1 VSHAQLREV
10 LQRSDLPQPIL
21 DEAAVELVELVTN
34 ITTTDTA
41 IELSLMTAAT
51 ALLNTYDSA
60 RLCLDSVLTAG
71 AGTEHVSVRLGTA
84 GMSLFHLLP
93 AGRGELCAVKAD
105 EQQRVSQARA
115 RCAAVL
121 QEIDTRK
128 QAAVAAAT
136 AASAAALAEAERI
149 AAEELSE
156 ELELFGRASTAR
168 NLGLTDNRTVDW
180 ELAVDLLQQLCA
192 LRTKRGSATAAVANS
207 VTGTAACMCQLGA
220 VLIEAGQPEAA
231 VPVLHSAA
239 DTLDA
244 AAVASSNTLILQ
256 LQQRSDTTDNTDT
269 STTSTVNRKDVN
281 GLAGMLL
288 TSLSNLLWAVE
299 ARTTQLKLQ
308 QGDDYT
314 VELSVAGL
322 AGSHLRQRIT
332 ALHQCVL
339 NSQESS
345 IQADSE
351 LQLCRGVSPLFSNA
365 DGVLWFVQY
374 DAAQVAAAAAA
385 TAAVAAAR
393 KQAKAAKAAALN
405 KRQAAANSRAHSPTG
420 SVRVGSDGSDTE
432 HVDLDMLEVVDVR
445 RAARI
450 RARLARQAA
459 QLQRKEQRAAKAVL
473 DAAAAAAASTAATND
488 DGSLRSAG
496 KHSYASSSS
505 KAKSFTVGLQG
516 SSSGGSGSAVKLSK
530 TESATSTAA
539 ATSRLGK
546 FLTFKRAPATP
557 TMSQE
562 APTG

>member
-1 VSHAQLREV
+1 V

-21 DEAAVELVELVTN
+21 DEAAVELAELVTN
-34 ITTTDTA
+34 ITATDTA
-41 IELSLMTAAT
+41 IELSLMTAAA

-60 RLCLDSVLTAG
+60 RLCLDNVLTAG
-71 AGTEHVSVRLGTA
+71 AGTEHVSARLGTT
-84 GMSLFHLLP
+84 GMSLFDLLP
-93 AGRGELCAVKAD
+93 VGRGELCAVKAG
-105 EQQRVSQARA
+105 EQQRVAQARA

-128 QAAVAAAT
+128 QAAAAAAT
-136 AASAAALAEAERI
+136 AASAAAVAEAERI

-156 ELELFGRASTAR
+156 ELELFGRASAAR
-168 NLGLTDNRTVDW
+168 TLGLTDNRTVDW
-180 ELAVDLLQQLCA
+180 GLAVDLLQQLCA
-192 LRTKRGSATAAVANS
+192 LRTKRGSAPAAVANS
-207 VTGTAACMCQLGA
+207 VTATAACMCQLGV

-231 VPVLHSAA
+231 VPVLHSAV

-244 AAVASSNTLILQ
+244 AAVASTNTLILQ
-256 LQQRSDTTDNTDT
+256 LQQPSDTIDNTDT
-269 STTSTVNRKDVN
+269 SSTTTVNSKDVN

-288 TSLSNLLWAVE
+288 TTLSNLLWAVE

-332 ALHQCVL
+332 ALHQLVL
-339 NSQESS
+339 SSQESS
-345 IQADSE
+345 VQADSE
-351 LQLCRGVSPLFSNA
+351 LQLCRGLSPLFSNA

-385 TAAVAAAR
+385 AATAAAAR
-393 KQAKAAKAAALN
+393 KQAKAAKAAALK
-405 KRQAAANSRAHSPTG
+405 KRQAAANSRAHSPSG
-420 SVRVGSDGSDTE
+420 SVRVGSDGSE
-432 HVDLDMLEVVDVR
+432 LVDLDMLEVVDVK

-473 DAAAAAAASTAATND
+473 DAAAAAAAASTAATKD
-488 DGSLRSAG
+488 DSSVHSVG
-496 KHSYASSSS
+496 KHSNASNSS
-505 KAKSFTVGLQG
+505 KAKSITIVLQDN
-516 SSSGGSGSAVKLSK
+516 SSGSAVKLSK
-530 TESATSTAA
+530 TASVTSAAA

-546 FLTFKRAPATP
+546 FLTFKRAPAAVT
-557 TMSQE
+557 TISQE